1 MAEDIQWPSLDSTET
16 PFLDDANPE
25 RRAEYVEH
33 IESHFESRFGVEAV
47 LIPSDRAAISMIL
60 SANDISRGD
69 SVFAPQWSSHC
80 VWDAIS
86 HIGDPS
92 AHTHS
97 DLDAAIAVHKWGK
110 VHEFAGA
117 TEFLTIEDS
126 VDSLFVSDET
136 LFPNGGRYEIISLP
150 KIIGSYTGG
159 IVLCRDSS
167 DAAAISDLRGENVE
181 LGRHQSK
188 LRFQE
193 TRGDELGFK
202 SWRHME
208 HSNRYLDLN
217 AVTNIERCLAH
228 YSKNKETIQDRL
240 AVVRERTS
248 VDVDDGRLPPLISV
262 PEDETAGT
270 DDSIMSRHVNRSR
283 LLDEPVFERASL
295 LPLHFGVDDEY
306 FEQTLNQLF
315 TR

>member
-1 MAEDIQWPSLDSTET
+1 MTEDIQWPYLDSTKT
-16 PFLDDANPE
+16 PFLDDTDTE
-25 RRAEYVEH
+25 RRSEYVEH
-33 IESHFESRFGVEAV
+33 IESHFESLLCVEAV
-47 LIPSDRAAISMIL
+47 LVPSGRAAISMIL

-92 AHTHS
+92 IHAHS

-110 VHEFAGA
+110 VHEFAGEN
-117 TEFLTIEDS
+117 EFLTIEDS
-126 VDSLFVSDET
+126 VDSLFQSDET

-167 DAAAISDLRGENVE
+167 DAAPILHLRGENVE

-193 TRGDELGFK
+193 TRGEELGFK
-202 SWRHME
+202 NWRHME
-208 HSNRYLDLN
+208 QSNRYLDLN
-217 AVTNIERCLAH
+217 AVSNIERCLAY
-228 YSKNKETIQDRL
+228 YSENIETIQDRL
-240 AVVRERTS
+240 VAVEERTS
-248 VDVDDGRLPPLISV
+248 VDVDTGRLPPLISV
-262 PEDETAGT
+262 PEVESAGPYE
-270 DDSIMSRHVNRSR
+270 SIMSRQHNTSR

-295 LPLHFGVDDEY
+295 LPLHFGVNDDY

-315 TR
+315 AR